1 MAVFQFLVGSLVCDV
16 ACGWVMGLSLLFLL
30 SCCALCIRIGK
41 MVDEPS
47 HANLLGVNAEN
58 YKTRSLQS
66 MDLEDLQEWVE
77 SADVGGGDD

>member
-1 MAVFQFLVGSLVCDV
+1 
-16 ACGWVMGLSLLFLL
+16 
-30 SCCALCIRIGK
+30 